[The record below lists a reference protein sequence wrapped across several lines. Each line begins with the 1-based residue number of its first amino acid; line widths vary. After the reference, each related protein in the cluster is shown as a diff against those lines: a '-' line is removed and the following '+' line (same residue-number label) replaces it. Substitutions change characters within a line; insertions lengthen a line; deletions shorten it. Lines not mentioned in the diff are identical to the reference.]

1 MYSSTEENITISK
14 SLAETGKILFDV
26 RRSYEIHYVI
36 RKSEQ
41 SLHEG
46 NHDYYVQI
54 YFLPL
59 SGNVTDSTSLENF
72 MFNISPNHVFVT
84 LTTPFYYI
92 FNQEQK
98 TTDIGPLFLSLML
111 VGKTIVELFV
121 ILLLIWEIVWFGI
134 SKVLALYKN
143 FTAEDVEDDNDA
155 GSEIP
160 PDAQTAQ

>member
-1 MYSSTEENITISK
+1 
-14 SLAETGKILFDV
+14 
-26 RRSYEIHYVI
+26 
-36 RKSEQ
+36 
-41 SLHEG
+41 
-46 NHDYYVQI
+46 
-54 YFLPL
+54 
-59 SGNVTDSTSLENF
+59 
-72 MFNISPNHVFVT
+72 
-84 LTTPFYYI
+84 
-92 FNQEQK
+92 
-98 TTDIGPLFLSLML
+98 ML